1 VDCTVV
7 FVWPEGSS
15 WQFHVDE
22 EGQEVVSV
30 NQGVW
35 QPLADVTLTDWQ
47 QEALALVLDAI
58 DQM

>member
-1 VDCTVV
+1 MV